1 VTPSAPERAPHPSL
15 AALRLGLA
23 RERALI
29 ALFDLGRKK
38 GFGLRAARVYA
49 FGVFVTYALA
59 MSLAHGSDRRA
70 ALQGFLHAALV
81 SLSWVVGALAALGT
95 ARALAQEANRDALS
109 ALARQRGFSQHA
121 ILRARTLAGAL
132 RVARLIGIP
141 ALLLVGV
148 AVARGQSLAWALVT
162 APAVLVYAVVLGL
175 GLALLAQ
182 LSAELS
188 RRHPRA
194 LLAALILAPML
205 ISAAYPA
212 LPSVPAA
219 CAALLDSLLRSGAAL
234 S

>member
-1 VTPSAPERAPHPSL
+1 VTPSAPERAPDPSL
-15 AALRLGLA
+15 RALRLGLA

-59 MSLAHGSDRRA
+59 ISFEHGSDRRA
-70 ALQGFLHAALV
+70 ALQGFLRAALV
-81 SLSWVVGALAALGT
+81 WLSWVVGALAALGM
-95 ARALAQEANRDALS
+95 ARALAKQTDRDALS

-121 ILRARTLAGAL
+121 ILRARTLVGAL

-141 ALLLVGV
+141 ALLLVAV
-148 AVARGQSLAWALVT
+148 ALARGQSFAWALVT
-162 APAVLVYAVVLGL
+162 APAVVLYAVALGL

-188 RRHPRA
+188 PRHPRA
-194 LLAALILAPML
+194 LLAALVLAPML
-205 ISAAYPA
+205 LSAAYPA
-212 LPSVPAA
+212 LPTVSRAF
-219 CAALLDSLLRSGAAL
+219 AALLDSLLSSGAAL